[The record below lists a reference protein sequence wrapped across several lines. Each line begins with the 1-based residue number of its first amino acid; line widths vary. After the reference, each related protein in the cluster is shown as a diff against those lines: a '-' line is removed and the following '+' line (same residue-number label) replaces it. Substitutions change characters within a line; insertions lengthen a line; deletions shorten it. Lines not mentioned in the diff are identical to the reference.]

1 MRISDWSSDV
11 CSSDLEHE
19 EDALKKRSSALP
31 ETQQE
36 VLSLMRDLEVN
47 TQIYT
52 TLLNS
57 TQELQVT
64 KAGTVGNV
72 RIIDYPLV
80 PDKRAKPKAVLV
92 LAISVA
98 RSEMD
103 TSELQSPMRNSYAV
117 FCLNKKK
124 QTTTT

>member
-1 MRISDWSSDV
+1 M
-11 CSSDLEHE
+11 
-19 EDALKKRSSALP
+19 RSSPPP

-36 VLSLMRDLEVN
+36 VLILRLYLEVN

-92 LAISVA
+92 LAIAVVLGAFLGIAYLFLRKTLFHGVDRPDEIEQALGLSTYA
-98 RSEMD
+98 AIDRKS
-103 TSELQSPMRNSYAV
+103 TRLNSSH
-117 FCLNKKK
+117 
-124 QTTTT
+124 

>member
-1 MRISDWSSDV
+1 
-11 CSSDLEHE
+11 
-19 EDALKKRSSALP
+19 
-31 ETQQE
+31 
-36 VLSLMRDLEVN
+36 MRDLEVN

-92 LAISVA
+92 LAIAVVLGAFLGIAYLFLRKTLFHGVDRPDAIEQALGISTYARPEERRVGRGGVRSVHMCGC
-98 RSEMD
+98 RV
-103 TSELQSPMRNSYAV
+103 T
-117 FCLNKKK
+117 KKK
-124 QTTTT
+124 K

>member
-80 PDKRAKPKAVLV
+80 PDTRATPKAVLIGRRQCRERVWTYGKISWVAV
-92 LAISVA
+92 LLK
-98 RSEMD
+98 
-103 TSELQSPMRNSYAV
+103 T
-117 FCLNKKK
+117 NKIQRIK
-124 QTTTT
+124 